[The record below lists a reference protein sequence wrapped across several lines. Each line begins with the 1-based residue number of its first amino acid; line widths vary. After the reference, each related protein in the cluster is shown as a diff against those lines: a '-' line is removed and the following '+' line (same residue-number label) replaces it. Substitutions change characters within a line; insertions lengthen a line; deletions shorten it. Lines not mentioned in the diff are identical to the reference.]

1 MNQHKPTAPTEN
13 VPPVLR
19 FDWRDWLPYF
29 EDENIP
35 EDQKRVLIETIWSIV
50 VGFVDLGWS
59 ITPTAGVDG
68 QDSKGRNTVAQ
79 SCGQTI
85 DLKVALETA
94 VLRSESVG
102 NGKEAR

>member
-1 MNQHKPTAPTEN
+1 MNQYKPTTPTEN

-59 ITPTAGVDG
+59 IVPTAVADG
-68 QDSKGRNTVAQ
+68 QDSKGRSTVAQ

-85 DLKVALETA
+85 DLKVALEAA
-94 VLRSESVG
+94 VLRSESLG
-102 NGKEAR
+102 NGKEAT

>member
-1 MNQHKPTAPTEN
+1 MNFHPPIVPTEN

-19 FDWRDWLPYF
+19 FDWRDWLLYF

-59 ITPTAGVDG
+59 IAPSLESSAVENSGVG
-68 QDSKGRNTVAQ
+68 KGSEN
-79 SCGQTI
+79 CGQTF
-85 DLKVALETA
+85 DLKA
-94 VLRSESVG
+94 VLEAAVVRSELVDK
-102 NGKEAR
+102 GKEAS